1 MPLICAAAASSKP
14 VSNAAASALLMFKRL
29 TPYDTTTGTF
39 IRVPKAQ
46 IQANFRRLT
55 QTEGSTAI
63 DLPCQAADGQ
73 QFAFKLIHWEKGPG
87 GEHNK
92 GLVVHAGSYGVGRV
106 IAACHV

>member
-1 MPLICAAAASSKP
+1 MPLICAATTSSKP
-14 VSNAAASALLMFKRL
+14 SAPAATSVLLLFKRL
-29 TPYDTTTGTF
+29 TPFDTTTGTY

-55 QTEGSTAI
+55 QTEGNTAI

-87 GEHNK
+87 GEHDMQSLCMQDRM
-92 GLVVHAGSYGVGRV
+92 GLGA
-106 IAACHV
+106 